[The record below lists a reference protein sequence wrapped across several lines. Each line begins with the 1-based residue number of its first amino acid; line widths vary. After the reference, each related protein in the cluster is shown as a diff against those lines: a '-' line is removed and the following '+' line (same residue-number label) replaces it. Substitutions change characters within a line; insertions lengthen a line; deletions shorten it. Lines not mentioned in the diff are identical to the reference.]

1 VRKLIDLSFKST
13 ILKIVKKKA
22 KNTKNKQVRKKIMF
36 DFIKDTQRYMNNV
49 LFKKL
54 RKDSHDST

>member
-13 ILKIVKKKA
+13 ILKTD

>member
-13 ILKIVKKKA
+13 ILKTD

-36 DFIKDTQRYMNNV
+36 DFIKDTWR
-49 LFKKL
+49 
-54 RKDSHDST
+54 